1 MSATASRATEIR
13 DPKPAA
19 ADDRRLRTA
28 EPRAREGRLGVREW
42 AWALA
47 LLAVWYVAAQ
57 WAIGH
62 FVGVA
67 PRPQAWLRDLLA
79 HLVIGGLLFPMA
91 RSVLRFGVAMA
102 VVFSAFTVGNALK
115 LAVLGG
121 PVMPDDFSAAR
132 NLFLL
137 LEGWQLWAS
146 AAMLALP
153 LAALVWMFA
162 WRRAR
167 AWGAL
172 AAVAVAVSAVLAQPA
187 PVTAWMDAR
196 FGDWVWNQ
204 RGNYEMR
211 GLPIHLVQEAARN
224 LARRGAAPQPAE
236 VDEALTLLGAGRSN
250 PFIKTAMGPQGRGGR
265 NVHMIVLESFWD
277 PTALEAAGLSADPL
291 DPAFRK
297 LWKATGNAKALS
309 PVFGGYTANAE
320 FEALCGF
327 PVKTDAVF
335 FEGRLR
341 RDAPCLPRHLGAAG
355 YLSFASHPNAAPFW
369 NRINAYRRVGF
380 EHYWSDRDFELDDMN
395 REFLSDASL
404 YRQELERV
412 GPRLDG
418 AQPVFN
424 YVLTYFGHLDYPLNA
439 ERPARIHTTTDN
451 ALVAAY
457 ANTVYYKSRELMA
470 FLGELRA
477 RDPDAIIVLF
487 GDHLPSLGWNH
498 GGYAE
503 SGLLAPNREQF
514 DDPMFRTLV
523 STPLVVIDGRR
534 GPLRTGDLPIYA
546 LPALIL
552 DLLGDERDSMLRF
565 AARGDDPVRVR
576 PLPGVHFALDGERL
590 TVCREGEPIAECEFS
605 RAWVAAIDVLKRDLF
620 SGAQHALQAPAV
632 LEAMRA
638 DGPEAEEVAVEAV
651 FDELAAD
658 APEA

>member
-1 MSATASRATEIR
+1 MSTSASR
-13 DPKPAA
+13 PAA
-19 ADDRRLRTA
+19 RSDSQPSVAGAVRPCAGLRQW
-28 EPRAREGRLGVREW
+28 REW
-42 AWALA
+42 GCALGLVAAWYAF
-47 LLAVWYVAAQ
+47 AQ
-57 WAIGH
+57 WAIAH
-62 FVGVA
+62 FLGVA
-67 PRPQAWLRDLLA
+67 PRQDAWLRDLAA
-79 HLVIGGLLFPMA
+79 HLLIGGLLFLMA
-91 RSVLRFGVAMA
+91 RSVAHFGVAM
-102 VVFSAFTVGNALK
+102 VVLFSAFTVGNALK

-121 PVMPDDFSAAR
+121 PVMPDDFVAAK

-137 LEGWQLWAS
+137 LEGWQLWGS
-146 AAMLALP
+146 IAMLALP
-153 LAALVWMFA
+153 LGALMWMFA
-162 WRRAR
+162 WRRRR

-172 AAVAVAVSAVLAQPA
+172 AAVVAGVAAVLAQPA
-187 PVTAWMDAR
+187 PLTSWMDAR

-224 LARRGAAPQPAE
+224 LARRGAAPQANE
-236 VDEALTLLGAGRSN
+236 VDDALTLLGVTQPSPFMKTAAGR
-250 PFIKTAMGPQGRGGR
+250 PGRGGR

-277 PTALEAAGLSADPL
+277 PMALKAAGLSADPL

-297 LWKATGNAKALS
+297 LWKAAGNARALS

-327 PVKTDAVF
+327 PVMTDAVF

-341 RDAPCLPRHLGAAG
+341 RDVPCLPRHLGEAG
-355 YLSFASHPNAAPFW
+355 YRSFASHPNAAPFW

-404 YRQELERV
+404 YRQVLERV
-412 GPRLDG
+412 GPQLDG

-424 YVLTYFGHLDYPLNA
+424 YVLTYFGHLDYPLNEQRP
-439 ERPARIHTTTDN
+439 ERIDTKTDN
-451 ALVAAY
+451 ALVKAY

-470 FLGELRA
+470 FLGELRQ
-477 RDPDAIIVLF
+477 RDPQAIIVLF

-523 STPLVVIDGRR
+523 STPLVVIDGTR

-552 DLLGDERDSMLRF
+552 DLLGDERDTMLRF
-565 AARGDDPVRVR
+565 AARSDDPIRVR
-576 PLPGVHFALDGERL
+576 PLPGVHFTLDGKRL
-590 TVCREGEPIAECEFS
+590 TVCRSGELVADCEPS
-605 RAWVAAIDVLKRDLF
+605 AAWVDAIDVLKRDLF
-620 SGAQHALQAPAV
+620 SGVQHALQAPADEPV
-632 LEAMRA
+632 LQTVEL
-638 DGPEAEEVAVEAV
+638 EAEEVAVEATL
-651 FDELAAD
+651 DALAVEA
-658 APEA
+658 APDV

>member
-1 MSATASRATEIR
+1 MSASASRA
-13 DPKPAA
+13 PAKPEPQPESLPIAA
-19 ADDRRLRTA
+19 GAT
-28 EPRAREGRLGVREW
+28 RARAGLRQVREW
-42 AWALA
+42 GCALGLVAAWYAL
-47 LLAVWYVAAQ
+47 AQ
-57 WAIGH
+57 WAIAH
-62 FVGVA
+62 FLGVA
-67 PRPQAWLRDLLA
+67 PRQDAWLRDLSA
-79 HLVIGGLLFPMA
+79 HLLIGGLLFLMA
-91 RSVLRFGVAMA
+91 RSVARFGVAM
-102 VVFSAFTVGNALK
+102 VVLFSAFTVGNALK

-121 PVMPDDFSAAR
+121 PVMPDDFVAAR

-137 LEGWQLWAS
+137 LEGWQLWGS
-146 AAMLALP
+146 VAMLALP
-153 LAALVWMFA
+153 LVALLWMFA
-162 WRRAR
+162 WRRPR

-172 AAVAVAVSAVLAQPA
+172 ATVIAGVAAVLAQPA
-187 PVTAWMDAR
+187 PLTAWMDAR

-224 LARRGAAPQPAE
+224 LARRGAAPQMNE
-236 VDEALTLLGAGRSN
+236 VEDALTLLGATQPSPFLRTAAGR
-250 PFIKTAMGPQGRGGR
+250 QGRGGR

-277 PTALEAAGLSADPL
+277 PMALKAAGLSADPL
-291 DPAFRK
+291 DPAFRR
-297 LWKATGNAKALS
+297 LWKAAGNARALS

-341 RDAPCLPRHLGAAG
+341 RDVPCLPRHLGEAG

-369 NRINAYRRVGF
+369 NRINAYRRIGF
-380 EHYWSDRDFELDDMN
+380 EHYWSDRDFALDDMN

-404 YRQELERV
+404 YRQVLERV
-412 GPRLDG
+412 GPALDG

-439 ERPARIHTTTDN
+439 QRPQVIDTKTDN
-451 ALVAAY
+451 ALVKAY

-470 FLGELRA
+470 FLGALRE
-477 RDPDAIIVLF
+477 RDPQAIIVLF

-523 STPLVVIDGRR
+523 STPLVVIDGTR

-552 DLLGDERDSMLRF
+552 DLLGDERDTMLRF
-565 AARGDDPVRVR
+565 AARSDDPVRVR
-576 PLPGVHFALDGERL
+576 PLPGVHFALEGKRL
-590 TVCREGEPIAECEFS
+590 TVCRNGELAAGCEPS
-605 RAWVAAIDVLKRDLF
+605 AAWVDAIDVLKRDLF
-620 SGAQHALQAPAV
+620 SGAQHALQAPADRPV
-632 LEAMRA
+632 LQTVEL
-638 DGPEAEEVAVEAV
+638 EAEEVAVEAA
-651 FDELAAD
+651 FDALAAEA
-658 APEA
+658 APDV